1 MEFLPWRKTMKEPI
15 GISDS
20 GVGGLSVASKI
31 MKHLPSEEILYFG
44 DTANVPYGEKSP
56 GEIRKLVFR
65 ILDFF
70 MSSHVKAVVMA
81 CNSSSAL
88 VLEDARKHYEVP
100 IIGVIEPAVRE
111 ALRISPG
118 RKIGLIANAVTVKSG
133 AHQTMITNISR
144 NGVRIAPMPCPKLV
158 PLVEQGLL
166 EGQAAESA
174 VKEYVSPLEDQG
186 IDTLILGCT
195 HYPFLEKT
203 INRTLK
209 RPVYIVDPAELTA
222 LELKEI
228 LTSLDKRAD
237 NGVPVNHRFYVS
249 GDPEP
254 FKTVGSLLMGR
265 PLEGVSSIDI

>member
-1 MEFLPWRKTMKEPI
+1 MRNPI

-31 MKHLPSEEILYFG
+31 MTHLPYEEILYFG

-56 GEIRKLVFR
+56 EQIKKLVFR

-70 MSSHVKAVVMA
+70 VKSHVKAVVMA

-88 VLEDARKHYEVP
+88 VLDDARKQYDIP
-100 IIGVIEPAVRE
+100 IIGVIEPGVRE
-111 ALRISPG
+111 ALRVSSHK
-118 RKIGLIANAVTVKSG
+118 KIGLIANAVTVKSG
-133 AHQTMITNISR
+133 AHQRMITDISR
-144 NGVRIAPMPCPKLV
+144 NGVRIAPMPCPRLV
-158 PLVEQGLL
+158 PLVEQGML
-166 EGQAAESA
+166 EGSEAESA
-174 VKEYVSPLEDQG
+174 VREYVGPLEDQG

-203 INRTLK
+203 INKVLG
-209 RPVYIVDPAELTA
+209 RPVQIVDPAEFTA
-222 LELKEI
+222 LKLKEI
-228 LTSLDKRAD
+228 LTSTGAAAG

-254 FKTVGSLLMGR
+254 FSKVGSMLLGK
-265 PLEGVSSIDI
+265 PLEGVSTLDI